1 MSVCV
6 CLCLCVYPFVFVSVC
21 VCLSVCVS
29 LCMCVSVS
37 MCVSVC
43 VPVFVCVCIC
53 LCVCPCVWCVCVCL
67 CVCLSVCVCVS
78 VCLCVCVC
86 VLDTLISLTGTILCQ
101 GKTLLS
107 FNFPRHHRD
116 HVSKNKTLKSHREY
130 SSISEKNKRTYRW
143 EERQRDQK
151 IALWRRA
158 CTITQYPQVIHAEI
172 GVSLRH

>member
-6 CLCLCVYPFVFVSVC
+6 CVCLRLCVYPFVCVSVC
-21 VCLSVCVS
+21 VCLMCVFLCVCVCMCVS
-29 LCMCVSVS
+29 LCLY
-37 MCVSVC
+37 VC
-43 VPVFVCVCIC
+43 VYVYVYV
-53 LCVCPCVWCVCVCL
+53 CVCVCL
-67 CVCLSVCVCVS
+67 
-78 VCLCVCVC
+78 CVC

-158 CTITQYPQVIHAEI
+158 CTITQYPRVIHAEI

>member
-1 MSVCV
+1 MDSILSTTYKRVGSVLLISVQHLNLKLCSCLCVCV
-6 CLCLCVYPFVFVSVC
+6 CLFVRVSLCL
-21 VCLSVCVS
+21 CLSVCVS
-29 LCMCVSVS
+29 LCVCVCMCVSLCPPVS
-37 MCVSVC
+37 LCVS
-43 VPVFVCVCIC
+43 
-53 LCVCPCVWCVCVCL
+53 LC
-67 CVCLSVCVCVS
+67 VCVCVS

-151 IALWRRA
+151 IAL
-158 CTITQYPQVIHAEI
+158 
-172 GVSLRH
+172 

>member
-1 MSVCV
+1 MS
-6 CLCLCVYPFVFVSVC
+6 LCVS
-21 VCLSVCVS
+21 
-29 LCMCVSVS
+29 
-37 MCVSVC
+37 
-43 VPVFVCVCIC
+43 
-53 LCVCPCVWCVCVCL
+53 
-67 CVCLSVCVCVS
+67 LSVCVCVS
-78 VCLCVCVC
+78 MCLCVC

-151 IALWRRA
+151 IAL
-158 CTITQYPQVIHAEI
+158 
-172 GVSLRH
+172 

>member
-6 CLCLCVYPFVFVSVC
+6 CLRLCVYPFVCVSVC
-21 VCLSVCVS
+21 VCLMCVFLCVCVCMCVS
-29 LCMCVSVS
+29 LCLYVCVYVYVYVCVCVS

-43 VPVFVCVCIC
+43 VS
-53 LCVCPCVWCVCVCL
+53 VWVYL
-67 CVCLSVCVCVS
+67 CVCVS
-78 VCLCVCVC
+78 MCLC